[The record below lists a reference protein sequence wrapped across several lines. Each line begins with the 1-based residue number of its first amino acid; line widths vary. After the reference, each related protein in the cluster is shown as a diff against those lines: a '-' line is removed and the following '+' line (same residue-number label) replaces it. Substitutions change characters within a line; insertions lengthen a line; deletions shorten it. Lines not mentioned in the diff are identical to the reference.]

1 MKKKF
6 NLKLTI
12 SLVSLFISLLIL
24 ILFNQNKFGLFFG
37 FLLLGCA
44 LFLYGYYRSSI
55 LKTVIDKTNEELEE
69 NSDYET
75 EEEVI
80 VYNEVLNE
88 LKRVKRMKRSAQ
100 ITFYLAGALVIL
112 IAILMLF

>member
-37 FLLLGCA
+37 FLFLGASLL
-44 LFLYGYYRSSI
+44 LYGYFRASLLNETI
-55 LKTVIDKTNEELEE
+55 NKTNQELEE
-69 NSDYET
+69 T
-75 EEEVI
+75 EYVEDGV
-80 VYNEVLNE
+80 VDEVLKE
-88 LKRVKRMKRSAQ
+88 LKHVKRLKRSTQ
-100 ITFYLAGALVIL
+100 ITFYLAGGL
-112 IAILMLF
+112 IIVFSILMLF